1 MTRLHI
7 HVFAAKPLIKAI
19 FPQVWRRF
27 QGTSL

>member
-19 FPQVWRRF
+19 FPQVLCRF
-27 QGTSL
+27 QCTPL